1 MTQQNERND
10 ELDGPNDIEDP
21 SPLAIAQNEYDADF
35 MIISGHIG
43 RDLAQKLVAALESR
57 GVGGRPHVC
66 LFLTSFGGDAD
77 AAYIIAKTL
86 KRKYEHF
93 SLFISSYC
101 KSAGTLI
108 ALGADEIIM
117 FPQGE
122 IGPLDVQWVKED
134 TLGNLGS
141 GLDISNA
148 IESLSGQAFKI
159 FETQFLEIMQ
169 RSGGAI
175 TTRTALQIAS
185 QNAIGLISPLT
196 AQLDP
201 LKIGE
206 IHRALD
212 IAYNYGVRLGANPYT
227 LQRLIH
233 RYPSHSFV
241 IDYEEASDLLDNV
254 RLPSDLDLALESQIR
269 IVVIQHENTDSLANP
284 PHDRSIL
291 ILLEEEENDLE
302 GEPDPTQ
309 EKHSDTS
316 PEDETATHSSPTHDS
331 NGTGTEP
338 QQPESGGDKGRPQE
352 SSADRAD
359 YENTLSNENSD

>member
-1 MTQQNERND
+1 MQQQSERND
-10 ELDGPNDIEDP
+10 GLNVSDNNEDP
-21 SPLAIAQNEYDADF
+21 SPIALAQNEYNADF

-57 GVGGRPHVC
+57 GEDGRPNVC

-77 AAYIIAKTL
+77 AAYIIAKTI

-108 ALGADEIIM
+108 ALGANEIVM

-241 IDYEEASDLLDNV
+241 IDYEEASDLLDDV
-254 RLPSDLDLALESQIR
+254 RLPSDLDFAVESQIR
-269 IVVIQHENTDSLANP
+269 VILIQHENSDCLANP
-284 PHDRSIL
+284 PHDKSLL
-291 ILLEEEENDLE
+291 IVLEEEENDPE

-309 EKHSDTS
+309 ETHNDTS
-316 PEDETATHSSPTHDS
+316 PEDETDTQSSLAHDS
-331 NGTGTEP
+331 NSTGAGSNH
-338 QQPESGGDKGRPQE
+338 QKSSSDKGRQE
-352 SSADRAD
+352 EDATKRVSH
-359 YENTLSNENSD
+359 ENAFPPENSN

>member
-1 MTQQNERND
+1 MEHQSEQND
-10 ELDGPNDIEDP
+10 ELNDSNELEDA
-21 SPLAIAQNEYDADF
+21 SPIAIAQNEYNADF
-35 MIISGHIG
+35 IIISGHIG
-43 RDLAQKLVAALESR
+43 RELAQKLVAALELR
-57 GVGGRPHVC
+57 GAGGRPHVC

-77 AAYIIAKTL
+77 AAYIIARTL

-93 SLFISSYC
+93 SLFVSSYC

-108 ALGADEIIM
+108 SLGANEIVM

-148 IESLSGQAFKI
+148 IESLSEHAFEI
-159 FETQFLEIMQ
+159 FETQFLRIMQ

-241 IDYEEASDLLDNV
+241 IDYEEANDLLDNV
-254 RLPSDLDLALESQIR
+254 RSPSDLDLTVESQIR
-269 IVVIQHENTDSLANP
+269 SILIQHENSDYLANP
-284 PHDRSIL
+284 PSEKSIL
-291 ILLEEEENDLE
+291 IVLDEEEDLE
-302 GEPDPTQ
+302 GDSDPAQ
-309 EKHSDTS
+309 EEHSDTS
-316 PEDETATHSSPTHDS
+316 PENETTSHTSFARDS
-331 NGTGTEP
+331 NREGARS
-338 QQPESGGDKGRPQE
+338 QHQE
-352 SSADRAD
+352 SSSDEGEPKENAAERAD
-359 YENTLSNENSD
+359 SQNALAHKDSN